1 MLIAPSGPPP
11 SDQPPAQAAK
21 LWKSAQDF
29 EAMTIG
35 QLLQPMFDTVPGD
48 NAFGGGDTEQAFKP
62 VMIQA
67 IGRAMEEHGG
77 LGLAGSIYQALLQA
91 QSEIGRGGHVG
102 ASEPRSEP
110 LEEKRKS

>member
-1 MLIAPSGPPP
+1 MLIAPSGPPEGNL
-11 SDQPPAQAAK
+11 PPALTAK

-48 NAFGGGDTEQAFKP
+48 SAFGGGDTEQAFKP

-67 IGRAMEEHGG
+67 IGRAMEERGG
-77 LGLAGSIYQALLQA
+77 LGLAGSIYQVLLHA
-91 QSEIGRGGHVG
+91 Q
-102 ASEPRSEP
+102 
-110 LEEKRKS
+110 EKRAS